1 MGSGSEQV
9 AVTRRAFVVRL
20 GKTLAVGLGVAL
32 APAVAAKGSDPPGT
46 GSTHCCPSN
55 CDLPLGGSCPG
66 TTRKFYCTGLCPA
79 CCTCLTGSACQ
90 DFTGGC
96 IC

>member
-1 MGSGSEQV
+1 M
-9 AVTRRAFVVRL
+9 TRREFVGRL

-32 APAVAAKGSDPPGT
+32 APAAVAKGDDPPGS
-46 GSTHCCPSN
+46 GSTHCCLST
-55 CDLPLGGSCPG
+55 CDLQGGGSCPPN
-66 TTRKFYCTGLCPA
+66 TRKYYCTGSCPA
-79 CCTCLTGSACQ
+79 CCTCLSGGGNCQ

>member
-1 MGSGSEQV
+1 M
-9 AVTRRAFVVRL
+9 TRREFVGRL

-32 APAVAAKGSDPPGT
+32 APAAGARADDPQG
-46 GSTHCCPSN
+46 GSTHCCPST
-55 CDLPLGGSCPG
+55 CTPQGGSCPG
-66 TTRKFYCTGLCPA
+66 GTHRFYCTGSCPA
-79 CCTCLTGSACQ
+79 CCACLPGPTTCQ